1 MFAEQSQPS
10 PKIEGIVPLPELSDN
25 EGSEAILTRLRNM
38 VSEERDDGDIVQ
50 LPSRRW
56 LKEAS

>member
-10 PKIEGIVPLPELSDN
+10 PKIEGIGPLPKLSDN
-25 EGSEAILTRLRNM
+25 EGSEAILARLRNM
-38 VSEERDDGDIVQ
+38 VCEERDDGDIVQ